1 MTPVPPTPPQ
11 PTPQQT
17 VNQKF
22 LLDAAERV
30 LATAA
35 EAGISA
41 AIVAVSSIPKWW
53 VAPITV
59 ALAGVKSFLAKFVGS
74 SSSASLVK

>member
-1 MTPVPPTPPQ
+1 MTPVPPTPDQTPQ
-11 PTPQQT
+11 PT

-22 LLDAAERV
+22 LVDATERV

-41 AIVAVSSIPKWW
+41 AIVVVSSIPKWW

-59 ALAGVKSFLAKFVGS
+59 ALAGIKSFLAKFVGS